1 MKKVL
6 FAVVAVLL
14 MPASAAMGQAWSQV
28 DNSPHD
34 FVAGNPSSVQ
44 YNGLAAGLCE
54 SCHVPHSPATTISPL
69 WNHAVNAAATYS
81 VLYSSLTME
90 TNPSTVNE
98 SSRLCLGC
106 HDGTLNVDNFG
117 GGADA
122 QGLVNASA
130 NIGTNLGDDHP
141 VSIDYAAAASTDGGL
156 VASTP
161 TSLPLRG
168 GQVECASCHNP
179 HGEGQVM
186 FLRLAPASLCGD
198 CHTK

>member
-1 MKKVL
+1 MKR
-6 FAVVAVLL
+6 ALL
-14 MPASAAMGQAWSQV
+14 AAIVMLVFPGSAAMGQWNQV

-34 FVAGNPSSVQ
+34 FVAGNPTSAQ
-44 YNGLAAGLCE
+44 YDGLAGGLCE
-54 SCHVPHSPATTISPL
+54 ACHVPHSPLTTISPL
-69 WNHAVNAAATYS
+69 WNHAVNSAATYT

-117 GGADA
+117 GGSNT

-130 NIGTNLGDDHP
+130 DVGTNLGDDHP
-141 VSIDYAAAASTDGGL
+141 VSIDYASAASTDGDL
-156 VASTP
+156 VAVAP

-168 GQVECASCHNP
+168 GEVECASCHNP

-186 FLRLAPASLCGD
+186 FLRLAPAALCGD